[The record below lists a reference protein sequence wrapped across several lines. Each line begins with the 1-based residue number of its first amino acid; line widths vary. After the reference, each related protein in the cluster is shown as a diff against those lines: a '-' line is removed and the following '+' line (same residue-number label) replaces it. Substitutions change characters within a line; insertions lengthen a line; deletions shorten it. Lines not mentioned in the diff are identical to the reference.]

1 MVPDEGS
8 EKLCKPLLK
17 RDFPEFLKMS
27 RPQICPVI
35 QRPRGMQNCAGSMP
49 DKAFGAS
56 INPNKFYTAPRP
68 AAGWTSVPG

>member
-27 RPQICPVI
+27 CPQICP
-35 QRPRGMQNCAGSMP
+35 RN
-49 DKAFGAS
+49 
-56 INPNKFYTAPRP
+56 TAPTRH
-68 AAGWTSVPG
+68 AELRGVDAR